1 MSALRFSRLASRIRF
16 PASGSGHAVRL
27 TFIFPFILFGLFI
40 SAMPLGAVQTGAE
53 VLKLFLETRYEEA
66 RVAGLARIVVKPD
79 DVDAYV
85 GLAWSLIELERYADA
100 DNYARKG
107 YAVRKDP
114 RLAEAS
120 GEASYYLGNNEAAL
134 RGLQEFIGAFPE
146 SRRAGR
152 AYYYAGEV
160 YIRLGRFMHADMALT
175 AAVQYIPENT
185 LWWARLGWAREQAG
199 RKNQALAA
207 YDKALS
213 LDPRLPDA
221 LLGRRRVS
229 EKM

>member
-1 MSALRFSRLASRIRF
+1 MNKLACILAGFLLTAASLSAA
-16 PASGSGHAVRL
+16 
-27 TFIFPFILFGLFI
+27 
-40 SAMPLGAVQTGAE
+40 QTGAE
-53 VLKLFLETRYEEA
+53 VLKLVLETRYEEA
-66 RVAGLARIVVKPD
+66 RIAGLARIVAKPD
-79 DVDAYV
+79 DVDAYL
-85 GLAWSLIELERYADA
+85 GLALSLIELERYADA

-120 GEASYYLGNNEAAL
+120 GEASYHLGNNEAAL

-146 SRRAGR
+146 VRRAGR
-152 AYYYAGEV
+152 AYYYTGEV

-175 AAVQYIPENT
+175 AAVQYIPENS

-207 YDKALS
+207 YNQALN

-221 LLGRRRVS
+221 LLGRRRIS
-229 EKM
+229 ENM